1 MRRLIGA
8 ALALAIVGGAGQAVG
23 KPPAHPSAQPA
34 AGVTTLEPAGG
45 GAWRP
50 SDDTNGSFTPVGV
63 IGGRSVNADA
73 DPGGPLANISPDIVP
88 AGKAGD
94 PAKPTP
100 VRNMGWLPEPATWL
114 LLLIGLAMIGF
125 ALRGLVAARRR
136 LTRLEETETESET

>member
-1 MRRLIGA
+1 MRRLIGV
-8 ALALAIVGGAGQAVG
+8 ALALAIVGGAGQADG

-34 AGVTTLEPAGG
+34 TGVTTLEPAGG

-63 IGGRSVNADA
+63 IGGRSVNADT
-73 DPGGPLANISPDIVP
+73 DPGGSLANITADIAP
-88 AGKAGD
+88 AGQAAD

-100 VRNMGWLPEPATWL
+100 AKGMGWLPEPATWL

-136 LTRLEETETESET
+136 LTRLEESETESET

>member
-1 MRRLIGA
+1 MRRLIGV

-34 AGVTTLEPAGG
+34 TGVTTLEPAGG

-63 IGGRSVNADA
+63 IGGRSVNADS
-73 DPGGPLANISPDIVP
+73 DPGGPLANITPDVAP
-88 AGKAGD
+88 AGQAAEPGKA
-94 PAKPTP
+94 PSVKA
-100 VRNMGWLPEPATWL
+100 MGWLPEPATWL